1 MEKALEVKGL
11 VSGYGNKQ
19 VLNGVDLH
27 VRKKEV
33 VLLVGHNGAGKT
45 TLLSTIYG
53 LIPAR
58 GGEVLLYDQPVQTL
72 KTEQI
77 VRKGMALTPQGHGI
91 FPRLTV
97 ADNLDLASYSVSD
110 KHWAEQRKKDIYEMF
125 PILHERR
132 TQRAGT
138 MSGGQQQMLAIG
150 MSLMSDPK
158 MLMLDEPSIGLA
170 PVIVENLMNSIR
182 EIVERFGI
190 SVLLV
195 EQNVTQGLR
204 IADRVYAM
212 KMGEIVGEE
221 DAKSVDMDKLW
232 HMF

>member
-19 VLNGVDLH
+19 VLNEVSLY
-27 VRKKEV
+27 VRKKEI

-45 TLLSTIYG
+45 TMLSTIYG
-53 LIPAR
+53 LIPPR
-58 GGEVLLYDQPVQTL
+58 GGQVMLYGEPVHAL

-110 KHWAEQRKKDIYEMF
+110 KRWIERRKKEIYDMF
-125 PILHERR
+125 PILYERR
-132 TQRAGT
+132 NQRAGT

-150 MSLMSDPK
+150 LSLMSNPK
-158 MLMLDEPSIGLA
+158 LLLLDEPSIGLA

-182 EIVERFGI
+182 QIVERFNA

-212 KMGEIVGEE
+212 KLGEIVGEE
-221 DAKSVDMDKLW
+221 EAKSVDMEKLW
-232 HMF
+232 QMF

>member
-1 MEKALEVKGL
+1 
-11 VSGYGNKQ
+11 
-19 VLNGVDLH
+19 
-27 VRKKEV
+27 
-33 VLLVGHNGAGKT
+33 
-45 TLLSTIYG
+45 
-53 LIPAR
+53 
-58 GGEVLLYDQPVQTL
+58 
-72 KTEQI
+72 
-77 VRKGMALTPQGHGI
+77 
-91 FPRLTV
+91 
-97 ADNLDLASYSVSD
+97 
-110 KHWAEQRKKDIYEMF
+110 
-125 PILHERR
+125 ERR

>member
-11 VSGYGNKQ
+11 KSGYGNKQ

-45 TLLSTIYG
+45 TLLSTVYG
-53 LIPAR
+53 LIAAR
-58 GGEVLLYDQPVQTL
+58 GGEVLLFGEPVQNL

-97 ADNLDLASYSVSD
+97 ADNLDLASYSVHD
-110 KHWAEQRKKDIYEMF
+110 KHWIEKRKKDIYEMF

-150 MSLMSDPK
+150 MSLMSNPK

-221 DAKSVDMDKLW
+221 DAKSVDKDKLW

>member
-1 MEKALEVKGL
+1 MEKALEVRGL

-19 VLNGVDLH
+19 VLNGVNLN
-27 VRKKEV
+27 VGKKEIV
-33 VLLVGHNGAGKT
+33 VLVGHNGAGKT
-45 TLLSTIYG
+45 TMLSTIYG
-53 LIPAR
+53 ILPPR
-58 GGEVLLYDQPVQTL
+58 GGEVHLYGEPIQQL

-97 ADNLDLASYSVSD
+97 EDNLDLASYTVSD
-110 KHWAEQRKKDIYEMF
+110 KEWIDRRKKEIYEMF
-125 PILHERR
+125 PILFERR

-150 MSLMSDPK
+150 ISLMSNPK
-158 MLMLDEPSIGLA
+158 MLLLDEPSIGLA

-182 EIVERFGI
+182 EIALRFDMA
-190 SVLLV
+190 VLLV
-195 EQNVTQGLR
+195 EQNVTQALR

-221 DAKSVDMDKLW
+221 DARTMSKETLW
-232 HMF
+232 QMF